1 MRFFGVVFSTHQAS
15 FNSCNLALHGNM
27 LAGQYFSA
35 VLRVWNVS
43 AFFSAADVDGL
54 RVASPRQTD
63 SGAAGDSTQLRISSA
78 LTLRIFSTEFS
89 GRVLYRHIL
98 YASRYAQN

>member
-1 MRFFGVVFSTHQAS
+1 MRFFSGVLTTHQAS
-15 FNSCNLALHGNM
+15 LNSCNLVLHGNR

-35 VLRVWNVS
+35 VLRVRNVS

-63 SGAAGDSTQLRISSA
+63 SGAAGDSTRLRISSA
-78 LTLRIFSTEFS
+78 LTLRIFSAEFS

-98 YASRYAQN
+98 